1 MSDGITQCYFCQNAV
16 PAFQWRANDTA
27 EVQCKVC
34 GPYRILEPAA
44 RDLYAWKWHDRLH
57 ILSGAIRNQNERGI
71 KVVVGSLDDLGSSTA
86 VPQGPLGRI
95 DHIVLHLLRSMK

>member
-34 GPYRILEPAA
+34 GPYRILEPAT
-44 RDLYAWKWHDRLH
+44 RDLHVWKWHDRLH

-71 KVVVGSLDDLGSSTA
+71 KVVVGSLDDLGTQQPFRKDYWSESIILFSTFCGA
-86 VPQGPLGRI
+86 
-95 DHIVLHLLRSMK
+95 